1 MKKFY
6 EAPSTEIIIISTQDI
21 VSLSV
26 SEDTQDDTQDDC
38 FDNVRISW
46 FE

>member
-21 VSLSV
+21 VSLSKN
-26 SEDTQDDTQDDC
+26 DDTQDDW
-38 FDNVRISW
+38 FDNVKTSW